1 MYNLP
6 QEIEVWYIIPYLR
19 KELSRILTKQY
30 EMSMEEAGE
39 ILGVSKA
46 AVSQYLSGKRAT
58 RIKLPGKVKDEIKK
72 SAEIISLDKK
82 RAVKEMQRLLK
93 LIRCNKF
100 SCNLCKKYN
109 KGILSICKMK
119 PKKVGEIK

>member
-19 KELSRILTKQY
+19 KELSRILTKEY
-30 EMSMEEAGE
+30 DMSMEEAGE

-58 RIKLPGKVKDEIKK
+58 RIKLPSKVKGEIKK
-72 SAEIISLDKK
+72 SAKIISENKTK
-82 RAVKEMQRLLK
+82 AVKEMQRLLK
-93 LIRCNKF
+93 IIRCSKC
-100 SCNLCKKYN
+100 SCGICKKYN
-109 KGILSICKMK
+109 KGILGICKMK
-119 PKKVGEIK
+119 QKTVE